1 MRAEDR
7 DNAYL
12 WDMREAAKE
21 VAEFT
26 QDATYEEFTSKKPLR
41 YAVERLLMVEARLR
55 DTFPIPSGT
64 PTRKSLGAASSAS
77 ATCLHTSTAR

>member
-1 MRAEDR
+1 MRADER

-26 QDATYEEFTSKKPLR
+26 QDATYDEFASKKPLR
-41 YAVERLLMVEARLR
+41 YAVERLLMV
-55 DTFPIPSGT
+55 IG
-64 PTRKSLGAASSAS
+64 
-77 ATCLHTSTAR
+77 